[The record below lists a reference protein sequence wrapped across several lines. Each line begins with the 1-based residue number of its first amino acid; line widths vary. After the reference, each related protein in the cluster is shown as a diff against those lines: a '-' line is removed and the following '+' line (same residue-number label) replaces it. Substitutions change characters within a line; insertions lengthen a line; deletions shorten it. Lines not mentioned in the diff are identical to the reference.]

1 MPCPQKVLLHG
12 GGAGSEVPHSPSSGT
27 TPAGIRRASVLGVGG
42 SNGAWWVPWG
52 RGQVPTAALSRCVS
66 GCNIYQDQASD
77 RVSWAPTV
85 QAVVCG
91 REAHL
96 VNISNL
102 GEGPGCSEHPPN
114 TMASGQEW
122 QEVGLGNVW
131 AVRWRNRHAGGESRL
146 QAREDSTEWW
156 ATSGHAGSICRPLGL
171 ES

>member
-27 TPAGIRRASVLGVGG
+27 TPTGIRRASVLGGG
-42 SNGAWWVPWG
+42 SNGVWWVPWG

-66 GCNIYQDQASD
+66 GCNIYQDQAPD
-77 RVSWAPTV
+77 GVSWAPTV

-114 TMASGQEW
+114 TMASRQEW
-122 QEVGLGNVW
+122 QELGALEMSGQSDGGTVMLG
-131 AVRWRNRHAGGESRL
+131 VKAGCRPG
-146 QAREDSTEWW
+146 EDSTEWW
-156 ATSGHAGSICRPLGL
+156 ATSGHAGSICRLLGL